1 MPLGSIALLGSGET
15 APSSGVIYDRLSRGR
30 STPLPIAI
38 VETPAGFQPNSA
50 QVAGKVAEYLQTRLQ
65 NQRPQVTL
73 VPARARGTEHS
84 PDADAATAGLLQAEL
99 IFIGPGSPTYAARQL
114 QGSLALQRM
123 TARQRHGAALI
134 TASAATIALGKYALP
149 VYEIYKVGAELH
161 WQPGLDFFAPYGLQL
176 VLVPHWNNQE
186 GGAELDTT
194 HCFVGAE
201 RFARLQ
207 QLLPGDVTI
216 VGIDEHTGLVIDPEH
231 GQATVMGR
239 GAVTVLRAGT
249 ACRFER
255 AAVFSLQELGA
266 FRVPSLEDG
275 LPADVV
281 RETAMRVVEAEAVP
295 DVPAEVHA
303 LVAQRQAARA
313 ARDWAASDRLRQ
325 DLAALG
331 WQVQDTP
338 QGAQVSKLTA

>member
-15 APSSGVIYDRLSRGR
+15 APSSGVIYDRLARGR
-30 STPLPIAI
+30 VTPLPIAV

-50 QVAGKVAEYLQTRLQ
+50 QVAGKVADYLQTRLQ
-65 NQRPQVTL
+65 NQRPQITL
-73 VPARARGTEHS
+73 VPARARGTEYS

-99 IFIGPGSPTYAARQL
+99 IFLGPGSPTYAARQL
-114 QGSLALQRM
+114 QGSLALQRL

-134 TASAATIALGKYALP
+134 TASAATVALGAYALP
-149 VYEIYKVGAELH
+149 VYEIYKVGADLH
-161 WQPGLDFFAPYGLQL
+161 WQTGLDYFAPYGLKL

-207 QLLPGDVTI
+207 QLLPADVTI
-216 VGIDEHTGLVIDPEH
+216 VGIDEHTGLVIDPDH

-239 GAVTVLRAGT
+239 GSVTVLRAGEMRCF
-249 ACRFER
+249 ARS
-255 AAVFSLQELGA
+255 AVFALQELGD
-266 FRVPSLEDG
+266 FRLPALDEG

-281 RETAMRVVEAEAVP
+281 RETAMRAAEAAVTP
-295 DVPAEVHA
+295 DIPAAVHA
-303 LVAQRQAARA
+303 LVEQRQAART

-325 DLAALG
+325 ELAALG

-338 QGAQVSKLTA
+338 QGAQISRLA